1 MDGPFPYR
9 ETIPPILIGVKSFI
23 VTLSYDLKTLED
35 EGQEIVQVR
44 VDMVERSAM

>member
-9 ETIPPILIGVKSFI
+9 EAISSILIGVGSFT
-23 VTLSYDLKTLED
+23 VAPSYDLKTLED